1 MSSVSQVATAAY
13 SSAITNAVKTSTGI
27 NTSNGN
33 LVTASAV
40 ANYAMKKGDVA
51 GGSYTSTS
59 NDISVRVDIAATT
72 ATPTV
77 YLTGVGTAASKNFVS
92 VFGSSSS
99 DLPTCSAVYSAI
111 SAATLV
117 WLDAGGSPIS

>member
-1 MSSVSQVATAAY
+1 M
-13 SSAITNAVKTSTGI
+13 SAIAYAVTAGDSIT
-27 NTSNGN
+27 TTNGN

-72 ATPTV
+72 AAPTV
-77 YLTGVGTAASKNFVS
+77 YLTGVGTAASKNFVN
-92 VFGSSSS
+92 VLGSSIS

-117 WLDAGGSPIS
+117 WLDASGQPIS